1 MTRLGKTEKTI
12 FGLAVLVLLLFS
24 YFLYDD
30 SLLFPKANQSE
41 MELIGSVA
49 TSQNDVR
56 RKNLDTFSWLPAN
69 REDKIFD
76 NDSIYTGDR
85 SEAQIRLQDGTLIR
99 IAPNSLITLNMK
111 NGQMMLD
118 LRYGNLVG
126 DITQGSQIKIKSGAE
141 EFNLD
146 GGGKIEFKKSHS
158 GNVDLRLLAGK
169 VNYQDKKVR
178 KTLDKEQP
186 IAVSPQGV
194 KALVKPTVE
203 LLTANNSTFVR
214 ENPDD
219 KMPFNWRGR
228 GNIAR
233 FEMEVSPTAE
243 FNNVAVLKTTTEG
256 KTEISE
262 PLEPGPYFWRVKAYD
277 RNGEIGTSETR
288 QMTLLHLNVP
298 VITAPSENAQ
308 FQMEL
313 EVRDPSQLTISTE
326 VRWSADSLLKSYHWQ
341 ISQDEKFEKVVKEGN
356 SLVQTALTPRLP
368 SGTYWV
374 RVNGSTQDKKVSGWS
389 TAVPFTIQVTAKKEP
404 IPERP
409 ELIAKDIKFRLP
421 RPDERRPAS
430 EMAPKMEWTSVAK
443 TRGYRVQVSKDLKFQ
458 QPQQYDVQDTSALW
472 SQMEKGQSYY
482 RVYAVSPKGQLS
494 PPSDIGS
501 ILVEDMKPILVSP
514 QLMEPFNNMSIFL
527 QTQQE
532 PFIWLEWRKVNGA
545 TGYTVEV
552 SDKEDFSRILYTST
566 LASNRYLIKSK
577 VPLGKIYW
585 RVRAEAKDDTPSP
598 WTDKREFTVYHQK
611 NETFVK

>member
-1 MTRLGKTEKTI
+1 MQRLGKTEKTI
-12 FGLAVLVLLLFS
+12 FSLAVLVLLLFS

-41 MELIGSVA
+41 MELIGNVA

-85 SEAQIRLQDGTLIR
+85 SEAQIRLQDGTVIR

-111 NGQMMLD
+111 NGQMSLD

-126 DITQGSQIKIKSGAE
+126 DITQGSQIKIKSGGE

-178 KTLDKEQP
+178 KSLDKEQP

-194 KALVKPTVE
+194 KSLVKPTVE

-233 FEMEVSPTAE
+233 FEMEVSPTPD
-243 FNNVAVLKTTTEG
+243 FNNVAVLKTTAEG
-256 KTEISE
+256 KTEVVE

-277 RNGEIGTSETR
+277 RNGEVGTSETR

-298 VITAPSENAQ
+298 VITSPNQNAN

-313 EVRDPSQLTISTE
+313 EVNDPSQLAISTE
-326 VRWSADSLLKSYHWQ
+326 VRWSADSLLKSYRWQ
-341 ISQDEKFEKVVKEGN
+341 ISQDEKFEKILREGN
-356 SLVQTALTPRLP
+356 TYVQNILTPRLA
-368 SGTYWV
+368 SGEYWV
-374 RVNGSTQDKKVSGWS
+374 RVNGSTQDKKVSSWS
-389 TAVPFTIQVTAKKEP
+389 AAVPFTVQVTAKKEP

-409 ELIAKDIKFRLP
+409 TLVAKDIKFRLP
-421 RPDERRPAS
+421 RPTERRPAS
-430 EMAPKMEWTSVAK
+430 EMAPKLEWTSVTK
-443 TRGYRVQVSKDLKFQ
+443 TRGYRVQISKDLNFQ
-458 QPQQYDVQDTSALW
+458 NPQQFEVKDTSAMW
-472 SQMEKGQSYY
+472 SQMEKGQNYY

-494 PPSDIGS
+494 PPSDTGS
-501 ILVEDMKPILVSP
+501 ILVEEMRPAVTAP
-514 QLMEPFNNMSIFL
+514 TLMEPFNNMSIFL

-532 PFIWLEWRKVNGA
+532 PFIWLEWRKVAGA

-552 SDKEDFSRILYTST
+552 SDKEDFSNILYTQT

-585 RVRAEAKDDTPSP
+585 RVRAEAQGDIPSD
-598 WTDKREFTVYHQK
+598 WAGKREFTVYHQK